1 MRASIAVVIVCVGI
15 ASATEMATNEK
26 ALLKVESKAQSKAQA
41 KGSAVQK
48 VIELLDDMKSKVK
61 NDLEKESDMM
71 EEYLVYCSDETK
83 EKGFAIETATRTIED
98 LKAIIEESKSTIT
111 EKEDEVATLGTH
123 ISAKNTELD
132 AATKVRKAANDD
144 FVAAEKE
151 LMTSVGNCE
160 RAAAA
165 LAKGLSLMQIKG
177 KLRIPK
183 SVKRQVAALK
193 ATFTALLGAAGID
206 AESTRKLKSFIQQS
220 EAQSDG
226 SNDDLNLHQPQAK
239 QVAYES
245 KSGAIV
251 DMIKEMQEK
260 AEAEL
265 SALRK
270 KEMGEAHEFKMLE
283 QNLNNEITHSK
294 EALAKGQATKAAA
307 TEAQTKA
314 EGDLVATEKTK
325 AADSAYAE
333 ELKTECETKATEWEA
348 RQKSAKEEM
357 GALDKAK
364 SILAEG
370 VKALVQVQSSRRA
383 SSKSL
388 SLNFD
393 DMDAVSDARQRIS
406 KKLHSMGMK
415 FHSFALM
422 QLASVAASDPFVK
435 IRGLIEEMIA
445 TLLKEAEEEATQKA
459 FCDEEM
465 GKSKKSQD
473 DKTSKIDKY
482 QARIDKAST
491 AIEELN
497 LSIKELEAEV
507 AEIDKAQQ
515 EATKVRTAESE
526 DNLKAMKDFKDSADA
541 VIAAIGVLKSFY
553 EGGALIQTSSKAHA
567 KQPEFGGA
575 KSDAG
580 GSIISVLEVAESDFT
595 SLYAETETAEQQ
607 AADAYEKLT
616 TENKI
621 SKATKGAEVKGKQ
634 SEVKSLTTS
643 LEQSKE
649 DHASTSE
656 ELDAVL
662 AYIDKL
668 KPQCETKAMSY
679 EEKVAKRNA
688 EIEGLKEALSILEG
702 I

>member
-1 MRASIAVVIVCVGI
+1 MMRASFAFVAVFLGV
-15 ASATEMATNEK
+15 ASAVDMAVNEK
-26 ALLKVESKAQSKAQA
+26 ALSKAQA

-48 VIELLDDMKSKVK
+48 VIELLEDMKTKVK
-61 NDLEKESDMM
+61 ADLSKESDMM
-71 EEYLVYCSDETK
+71 EEYLVFCSDETK
-83 EKGFAIETATRTIED
+83 EKGYAIETATRTIED
-98 LKAIIEESKSTIT
+98 LSAIIEESKATIT
-111 EKEDEVATLGTH
+111 EKEDEVTELGTH
-123 ISAKNTELD
+123 ISAKEKELD
-132 AATKVRKAANDD
+132 GATAVRTAANED

-151 LMTSVGNCE
+151 LVVSVGNCE
-160 RAAAA
+160 RAAEA

-183 SVKRQVAALK
+183 KVRREIAALK
-193 ATFTALLGAAGID
+193 ATVSALLGAASID
-206 AESTRKLKSFIQQS
+206 AESSRKLKSFIQQT
-220 EAQSDG
+220 EAQAEG

-251 DMIKEMQEK
+251 DMIKEMKEK
-260 AEAEL
+260 VEGEL

-270 KEMGEAHEFKMLE
+270 KEMGESHEFKMLE
-283 QNLNNEITHSK
+283 QNLENEITHSK
-294 EALAKGQATKAAA
+294 EALSAA
-307 TEAQTKA
+307 TSPKSGAEEALGKA

-325 AADSAYAE
+325 AADEAYAE
-333 ELKTECETKATEWEA
+333 EIKTECETKATEWEA
-348 RQKSAKEEM
+348 RQKSAKEEL

-383 SSKSL
+383 NSKSL

-406 KKLHSMGMK
+406 KKLRSIGMK
-415 FHSFALM
+415 YHSFALM

-445 TLLKEAEEEATQKA
+445 TLLKEAQEEASQKA

-465 GKSKKSQD
+465 GKSKKSQA
-473 DKTSKIDKY
+473 DKQSKIDKY

-497 LSIKELEAEV
+497 LSVKELEAEI
-507 AEIDKAQQ
+507 ADIDKAQK
-515 EATKVRTAESE
+515 EATAVRTAESE
-526 DNLKAMKDFKDSADA
+526 DNRKAMKDFKDSADA

-553 EGGALIQTSSKAHA
+553 EGGALLQTSSKSKTNA

-575 KSDAG
+575 KADAG
-580 GSIISVLEVAESDFT
+580 GSIISVLEVAEEDFT
-595 SLYAETETAEQQ
+595 SLYAETESAEQQ
-607 AADAYEKLT
+607 AADAFEKLT
-616 TENKI
+616 TDNKV
-621 SKATKGAEVKGKQ
+621 SKATKSAEVKGKT
-634 SEVKSLTTS
+634 SEKKSLTTS

-649 DHASTSE
+649 DHASTSA

-668 KPQCETKAMSY
+668 KPQCESKAMSY
-679 EEKVAKRNA
+679 EEKVAS
-688 EIEGLKEALSILEG
+688 GT
-702 I
+702 